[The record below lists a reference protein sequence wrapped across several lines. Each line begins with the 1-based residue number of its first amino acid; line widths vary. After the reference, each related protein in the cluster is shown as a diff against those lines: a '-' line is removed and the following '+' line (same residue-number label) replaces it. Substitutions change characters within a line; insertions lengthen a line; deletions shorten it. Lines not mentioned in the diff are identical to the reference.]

1 VTNDEKGAASVSK
14 DKASAGEEI
23 VVPISSLHFGEFAR
37 LVPEDL
43 EHARMLAE
51 IDREVL
57 PPILVQAETMTVI
70 AGRHLVLAA
79 RLRGDSSIRAQVFH
93 GNKEEA
99 FILAVRSNSA
109 HGKPL
114 SLPERLT
121 AAGQILEC
129 RPGLSDRKI
138 ASICGLSPETVA
150 TRRKLTSKTVP
161 RAGVRETSGT
171 RRLSSQVARDKAA
184 ELMRAFP
191 GESNRKIARDV
202 GLSEAT
208 VRDVRRKMERGSG
221 DPK

>member
-1 VTNDEKGAASVSK
+1 MSK
-14 DKASAGEEI
+14 DEESASEEV
-23 VVPISSLHFGEFAR
+23 VVPISSLHFGESPR

-51 IDREVL
+51 IERGAL
-57 PPILVQAETMTVI
+57 PPILVQSETMTVI

-79 RLRGDSSIRAQVFH
+79 RLRGDSSIRVQLFH
-93 GNKEEA
+93 GNNEEA

-114 SLPERLT
+114 SVPERLT
-121 AAGQILEC
+121 AASHILEC

-138 ASICGLSPETVA
+138 ASICGLSPRTVA
-150 TRRKLTSKTVP
+150 DRRKLTPKA
-161 RAGVRETSGT
+161 AGVRETGGT
-171 RRLSSQVARDKAA
+171 RRLSSQVTREKAA

-191 GESNRKIARDV
+191 GESNRKIAREV

-208 VRDVRRKMERGSG
+208 VRDVRRQMERGSG

>member
-1 VTNDEKGAASVSK
+1 MPKDEE
-14 DKASAGEEI
+14 SAGEEI
-23 VVPISSLHFGEFAR
+23 VVPISSLHFGESPR

-51 IDREVL
+51 IERGVL

-79 RLRGDSSIRAQVFH
+79 RLRGDSSIRAQMFH
-93 GNKEEA
+93 GNKDEA

-114 SLPERLT
+114 SLSERLT
-121 AAGQILEC
+121 AASQVLER

-138 ASICGLSPETVA
+138 ASICGLSSKTVA
-150 TRRKLTSKTVP
+150 DRRTLTSKAVH
-161 RAGVRETSGT
+161 RADVRETGGT
-171 RRLSSQVARDKAA
+171 RRLTSQVTREKAA

-191 GESNRKIARDV
+191 GESNRKIAREV

-208 VRDVRRKMERGSG
+208 VRDVRRRMERGSG
-221 DPK
+221 DST

>member
-1 VTNDEKGAASVSK
+1 VSK
-14 DKASAGEEI
+14 DKESAGEEI
-23 VVPISSLHFGEFAR
+23 VVPISSLRFGESPR

-51 IDREVL
+51 IERGEL

-79 RLRGDSSIRAQVFH
+79 RLRGDRSIRAQMFH
-93 GNKEEA
+93 GNKDEA

-121 AAGQILEC
+121 AVSHMLEF
-129 RPGLSDRKI
+129 RPGLSDREI
-138 ASICGLSPETVA
+138 ASICGLSPKTVA
-150 TRRKLTSKTVP
+150 DRRKLTPNTVA
-161 RAGVRETSGT
+161 RAGVRETGGSGRLTSRVT
-171 RRLSSQVARDKAA
+171 REKAA

-191 GESNRKIARDV
+191 GESNRKIAREV

-208 VRDVRRKMERGSG
+208 VRDVRHQMERGSG
-221 DPK
+221 DSK

>member
-1 VTNDEKGAASVSK
+1 MSK
-14 DKASAGEEI
+14 DKEQAGEEI
-23 VVPISSLHFGEFAR
+23 VVPISSLHFGESPR

-43 EHARMLAE
+43 DHARMLAE
-51 IDREVL
+51 IEGGLL

-79 RLRGDSSIRAQVFH
+79 RLRGDCSIRAQMFH
-93 GNKEEA
+93 GDKDEA

-121 AAGQILEC
+121 AASHILER

-138 ASICGLSPETVA
+138 ASICGLSPKTVA
-150 TRRKLTSKTVP
+150 DRRRLTSSAVP
-161 RAGVRETSGT
+161 RDAMRETGGT
-171 RRLSSQVARDKAA
+171 ARLSSQVTREKAA
-184 ELMRAFP
+184 ALMCAFP
-191 GESNRKIARDV
+191 DESNRKIAREV

-208 VRDVRRKMERGSG
+208 VRDVRRQMKRGSSADVQRHG
-221 DPK
+221 ARR

>member
-1 VTNDEKGAASVSK
+1 VSK
-14 DKASAGEEI
+14 NKESASEEV
-23 VVPISSLHFGEFAR
+23 VVPISSLHFGESPR

-43 EHARMLAE
+43 EHARVLAE
-51 IDREVL
+51 IERGVL

-79 RLRGDSSIRAQVFH
+79 RLRGDSSIRVQMFH

-99 FILAVRSNSA
+99 FMLAVKSNA
-109 HGKPL
+109 GHGKPL

-121 AAGQILEC
+121 AASHILER

-138 ASICGLSPETVA
+138 ASICGLSPKTVA
-150 TRRKLTSKTVP
+150 DRRKLAPKAVP
-161 RAGVRETSGT
+161 GARVREAGGT
-171 RRLSSQVARDKAA
+171 RRLSSQITRAKAA

-191 GESNRKIARDV
+191 GESNRKIAREV

-208 VRDVRRKMERGSG
+208 VRDVRRQMDRDNG
-221 DPK
+221 DSK